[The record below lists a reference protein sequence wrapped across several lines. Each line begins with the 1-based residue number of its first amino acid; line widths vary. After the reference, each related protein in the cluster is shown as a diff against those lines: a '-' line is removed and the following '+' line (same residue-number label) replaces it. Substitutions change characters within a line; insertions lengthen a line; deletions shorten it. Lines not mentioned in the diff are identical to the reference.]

1 MQICN
6 RYIVALAC
14 FALCFSYSRA
24 SAEAVRLAHRIVV
37 DVQSRDH
44 NVLRANVQVS
54 RDAPY
59 GSTIR
64 YAMKAIAL
72 KGKERNFP
80 RIAVTKVS
88 DCGTMT
94 MNGIPLYQTC
104 RVLAQLVQLDEEA
117 IPEGKRKVEYVLV
130 DDVLRAEIP
139 QIP

>member
-1 MQICN
+1 MPICKS
-6 RYIVALAC
+6 YVIALAYI
-14 FALCFSYSRA
+14 ALSLSNQA
-24 SAEAVRLAHRIVV
+24 SAEAVRLADKVVV
-37 DVQSRDH
+37 DVQTRDH

-59 GSTIR
+59 GATLR

-94 MNGIPLYQTC
+94 INGIPAYQTC

-117 IPEGKRKVEYVLV
+117 VPEGKRKVEYVLV
-130 DDVLRAEIP
+130 DDVLRAELP
-139 QIP
+139 SLR